1 MILSILKKIIGSK
14 NNRDLRRIRKTVAE
28 INSLEESLKLF
39 SDKDLR
45 EKTNQFR
52 DRLAS
57 GEQLDEMLAEAFATV
72 RETSRRVLAM
82 RHFDVQLIGGITLHE
97 GRIAEMRTGEGKTL
111 AATLSAYL
119 NALPAKGVHI
129 ITVNDYLAKRDAQW
143 MLPLYRALGLSL
155 GVIQSHRGGNEAS
168 SFYCSADDENG
179 LTVST
184 RKEAYAADITYG
196 TNNEFGFD
204 YLRDN
209 MAVSSEQLVQG
220 ELFYSVIDEV
230 DSILVDEARTPLI
243 ISGKVSDSTK
253 WYSDFTRIVKGMKR
267 DVHYEIDE
275 AKKQVHTTEVGVEY
289 VESKLGIKNLYENTQ
304 TNFIHY
310 LTATLRAKTIFTKD
324 VDYIIADG
332 QIKIVDEFTGRVL
345 EGRRYSDGLHQALEA
360 KENVKIQDE
369 NQTLASITYQNYF
382 RMYEN
387 LAGMTGTAKTEEEEF
402 VQIYNLEVVEIP
414 TNLPIQR
421 SDQQDAV
428 YKTNSAKLDAVIE
441 DIKLRNTKGQPILL
455 GTVSVEASEEISKL
469 LTSKGIVHNVLNAKN
484 HEEEANIVAQAGRL
498 GAVTVA
504 TNMAGR
510 GVDIKLGGNPE
521 DMAIQLQIKENQQDN
536 PNFLKTKIVEF
547 ESKVEKEKQD
557 VLELGGLYVL
567 GTERHESRRIDN
579 QLRGRSGRQGDPG
592 ESRFY
597 ISLQD
602 DLMRRFQGE
611 RIESIMNKLN
621 LPDEER
627 IEQSMVTKS
636 IERAQAQVESLNFE
650 IRKNVLKFDQVLNQQ
665 RDVIYKWRRELLR
678 SESIHD
684 LIEGW
689 FEDVVDLISK
699 NIENYK
705 KSYESLDQF
714 KDLVENELSE
724 LLSDA
729 AKNKLFQNLEIND
742 NLDIE
747 KSLKDLFY
755 DNEKQDENNFWN
767 LARGS
772 ALSFIDQSWKDHL
785 AEMDYLRSGIGLRA
799 MGQRDPLVE
808 YQNEGYDLFEE
819 LIDNVKFSVIRILLN
834 FDKNLIVQKEKN
846 IDDNVKEK
854 TITKDKI
861 GRNDPCYCGSG
872 KKYKKCG
879 MVDACIK
886 KS

>member
-1 MILSILKKIIGSK
+1 MSIFKKVLSVGSGK
-14 NNRDLRRIRKTVAE
+14 LASELDTVVDAINNKEQEFEKLSDQE
-28 INSLEESLKLF
+28 I
-39 SDKDLR
+39 
-45 EKTNQFR
+45 KTNFQN
-52 DRLAS
+52 LYQ
-57 GEQLDEMLAEAFATV
+57 QLNESPSSIEVEAFAYT
-72 RETSRRVLAM
+72 REAAKRTLGQ
-82 RHFDVQLIGGITLHE
+82 RHYDVQIFGGLVLL
-97 GRIAEMRTGEGKTL
+97 RNKIAEMKTGEGKTL
-111 AATLSAYL
+111 VSTLPISL
-119 NALPAKGVHI
+119 MALYKKGVHVV
-129 ITVNDYLAKRDAQW
+129 TVNEYLAKRDAEW
-143 MLPLYRALGLSL
+143 MSPIYEFLGLEVGL
-155 GVIQSHRGGNEAS
+155 IYS
-168 SFYCSADDENG
+168 SQDPLA
-179 LTVST
+179 
-184 RKEAYAADITYG
+184 KAAAYQKDITYG

-253 WYSDFTRIVKGMKR
+253 WYSDFTRIVKGMKK
-267 DVHYEIDE
+267 DIHYEIDE
-275 AKKQVHTTEVGVEY
+275 AKKQVHTTEAGVEY
-289 VESKLGIKNLYENTQ
+289 VESKLGISNLYENTQ

-324 VDYIIADG
+324 VDYIVSDG

-421 SDQQDAV
+421 MDQQDTV
-428 YKTNSAKLDAVIE
+428 YKTNSAKLNAVIE
-441 DIKLRNTKGQPILL
+441 DIKIRNEKGQPILL
-455 GTVSVEASEEISKL
+455 GTVSVEASEEISKI

-484 HEEEANIVAQAGRL
+484 HEQEANIIAQAGRL

-521 DMAIQLQIKENQQDN
+521 EMAIQQQINENQQDN
-536 PNFLKTKIVEF
+536 PNYLKSKILEF
-547 ESKVEKEKQD
+547 ESQVEEEKQN

-678 SESIHD
+678 SEKIND
-684 LIEGW
+684 LIESW
-689 FEDVVDLISK
+689 LSDVLDTVAN
-699 NIENYK
+699 NIESYK
-705 KSYESLDQF
+705 KSYENLEHFQE
-714 KDLVENELSE
+714 LVENELSE
-724 LLSDA
+724 LLSDVSRNKFI
-729 AKNKLFQNLEIND
+729 KNLQINDDLDIYKNLE
-742 NLDIE
+742 
-747 KSLKDLFY
+747 DLFKE
-755 DNEKQDENNFWN
+755 NEIQDQSNFWN

-772 ALSFIDQSWKDHL
+772 ALSFIDQLWKDHL
-785 AEMDYLRSGIGLRA
+785 SEMDYLRSGIGLRA

-808 YQNEGYDLFEE
+808 YQNEGYNLFED
-819 LIDNVKFSVIRILLN
+819 LINNVKFSVIRILMN

-879 MVDACIK
+879 LVDKCIK

>member
-1 MILSILKKIIGSK
+1 LSIFKKVLSVGSGK
-14 NNRDLRRIRKTVAE
+14 LASELNSVVDA
-28 INSLEESLKLF
+28 INSKEQEFEKL
-39 SDKDLR
+39 SDQ
-45 EKTNQFR
+45 EIKTNFQN
-52 DRLAS
+52 LS
-57 GEQLDEMLAEAFATV
+57 KQLNDSPSKIEVEAFAYT
-72 RETSRRVLAM
+72 REAAKRTLGQ
-82 RHFDVQLIGGITLHE
+82 RHYDVQIFGGLVLL
-97 GRIAEMRTGEGKTL
+97 RNKIAEMKTGEGKTL
-111 AATLSAYL
+111 VSTLPISL
-119 NALPAKGVHI
+119 MALYKKGVHVV
-129 ITVNDYLAKRDAQW
+129 TVNEYLAKRDAEW
-143 MLPLYRALGLSL
+143 MSPIYEFLGLEVGL
-155 GVIQSHRGGNEAS
+155 IHS
-168 SFYCSADDENG
+168 SQDPLDKAG
-179 LTVST
+179 
-184 RKEAYAADITYG
+184 AYQKDITYG

-253 WYSDFTRIVKGMKR
+253 WYSDFTKIVKGMKK

-289 VESKLGIKNLYENTQ
+289 VESKLGISNLYENTQ

-324 VDYIIADG
+324 VDYIVSDG

-402 VQIYNLEVVEIP
+402 VQIYNLEVIEIP

-421 SDQQDAV
+421 MDQQDAV
-428 YKTNSAKLDAVIE
+428 YKTNTAKLDAVIE
-441 DIKLRNTKGQPILL
+441 DIKIRNEKGQPILL
-455 GTVSVEASEEISKL
+455 GTVSVEASEEISKI

-484 HEEEANIVAQAGRL
+484 HEQEAQIIAQAGRL

-521 DMAIQLQIKENQQDN
+521 EMATQQQINENQQDN
-536 PNFLKTKIVEF
+536 PSFL
-547 ESKVEKEKQD
+547 ESKVLQFESQVQEEKQK

-678 SESIHD
+678 SEKIND
-684 LIEGW
+684 LIESW
-689 FEDVVDLISK
+689 LSDVLETVDI
-699 NIENYK
+699 NIESYK
-705 KSYESLDQF
+705 KSYENLEHFQE
-714 KDLVENELSE
+714 LVENELSE
-724 LLSDA
+724 LLSDVSRNKFM
-729 AKNKLFQNLEIND
+729 KNLQINDDLDIYKNLE
-742 NLDIE
+742 
-747 KSLKDLFY
+747 DLFRE
-755 DNEKQDENNFWN
+755 NESQDQTNFWN

-772 ALSFIDQSWKDHL
+772 ALSFIDQLWKDHL
-785 AEMDYLRSGIGLRA
+785 SEMDYLRSGIGLRA

-808 YQNEGYDLFEE
+808 YQNEGYNLFED
-819 LIDNVKFSVIRILLN
+819 LIDNVKFSVIRILMN

-879 MVDACIK
+879 LVDKCIK

>member
-1 MILSILKKIIGSK
+1 MSIFKKVLSVGSGK
-14 NNRDLRRIRKTVAE
+14 LASELNSVVDA
-28 INSLEESLKLF
+28 INSKEQEFEKL
-39 SDKDLR
+39 SDQ
-45 EKTNQFR
+45 EIKTNFQN
-52 DRLAS
+52 LS
-57 GEQLDEMLAEAFATV
+57 KQLNDSPSKIEVEAFAYT
-72 RETSRRVLAM
+72 REAAKRTLGQ
-82 RHFDVQLIGGITLHE
+82 RHYDVQIFGGLVLL
-97 GRIAEMRTGEGKTL
+97 RNKIAEMKTGEGKTL
-111 AATLSAYL
+111 VSTLPISL
-119 NALPAKGVHI
+119 MALYKKGVHVV
-129 ITVNDYLAKRDAQW
+129 TVNEYLAKRDAEW
-143 MLPLYRALGLSL
+143 MSPIYEFLGLEVGL
-155 GVIQSHRGGNEAS
+155 IHS
-168 SFYCSADDENG
+168 SQDPLDKAG
-179 LTVST
+179 
-184 RKEAYAADITYG
+184 AYQKDITYG

-253 WYSDFTRIVKGMKR
+253 WYSDFTKIVKGMKK

-289 VESKLGIKNLYENTQ
+289 VESKLGISNLYENTQ

-324 VDYIIADG
+324 VDYIVSDG

-402 VQIYNLEVVEIP
+402 VQIYNLEVIEIP

-421 SDQQDAV
+421 MDQQDAV
-428 YKTNSAKLDAVIE
+428 YKTNTAKLDAVIE
-441 DIKLRNTKGQPILL
+441 DIKIRNEKGQPILL
-455 GTVSVEASEEISKL
+455 GTVSVEASEEISKI

-484 HEEEANIVAQAGRL
+484 HEQEAQIIAQAGRL

-521 DMAIQLQIKENQQDN
+521 EMATQQQINENQQDN
-536 PNFLKTKIVEF
+536 PSFL
-547 ESKVEKEKQD
+547 ESKVLQFESQVQEEKQK

-678 SESIHD
+678 SEKIND
-684 LIEGW
+684 LIESW
-689 FEDVVDLISK
+689 LSDVLETVEI
-699 NIENYK
+699 NIESYK
-705 KSYESLDQF
+705 KSYENLEHFQE
-714 KDLVENELSE
+714 LVENELSE
-724 LLSDA
+724 LLSDVSRNKFM
-729 AKNKLFQNLEIND
+729 KNLQINDDLDIYKNLE
-742 NLDIE
+742 
-747 KSLKDLFY
+747 DLFRE
-755 DNEKQDENNFWN
+755 NESQDQSNFWN

-772 ALSFIDQSWKDHL
+772 ALSFIDQLWKDHL
-785 AEMDYLRSGIGLRA
+785 SEMDYLRSGIGLRA

-808 YQNEGYDLFEE
+808 YQNEGYDLFED
-819 LIDNVKFSVIRILLN
+819 LINNVKFSVIRILMN

-872 KKYKKCG
+872 RKYKKCG
-879 MVDACIK
+879 LVDKCIK

>member
-1 MILSILKKIIGSK
+1 LSIFKRVLSVGSGK
-14 NNRDLRRIRKTVAE
+14 LASELNDVVQA
-28 INSLEESLKLF
+28 INDKEKEFELF
-39 SDKDLR
+39 SDEEIKLNFQELSKKLNGDPQSI
-45 EKTNQFR
+45 EV
-52 DRLAS
+52 
-57 GEQLDEMLAEAFATV
+57 EAFAYI
-72 RETSRRVLAM
+72 REAAKRTLGQ
-82 RHFDVQLIGGITLHE
+82 RHYDVQLFGGLVLL
-97 GRIAEMRTGEGKTL
+97 RNKIAEMKTGEGKTL
-111 AATLSAYL
+111 VSTLPISL
-119 NALPAKGVHI
+119 MALFKKGVHVV
-129 ITVNDYLAKRDAQW
+129 TVNEYLAKRDAEW
-143 MLPLYRALGLSL
+143 MSPIYNFLGLE
-155 GVIQSHRGGNEAS
+155 V
-168 SFYCSADDENG
+168 G
-179 LTVST
+179 LIHSNQDPAE
-184 RKEAYAADITYG
+184 KNQAYKKDITYG

-209 MAVSSEQLVQG
+209 MAISREQLVQG

-253 WYSDFTRIVKGMKR
+253 WYSEFTKIVKGMKR
-267 DVHYEIDE
+267 DIHYEIDE
-275 AKKQVHTTEVGVEY
+275 AKKQVHTTELGVEY
-289 VESKLGIKNLYENTQ
+289 VESKLGISNLYENTK

-310 LTATLRAKTIFTKD
+310 LTATLRAKTIYVKD
-324 VDYIIADG
+324 VDYIIGDG

-387 LAGMTGTAKTEEEEF
+387 LAGMTGTAKTEEDEF

-414 TNLPIQR
+414 TNLPVQR
-421 SDQQDAV
+421 VDQQDAV
-428 YKTNSAKLDAVIE
+428 YKTNKAKLEAVIE
-441 DIKLRNTKGQPILL
+441 DIKIRNQNGQPILL
-455 GTVSVEASEEISKL
+455 GTVSVEASEEISKI

-484 HEEEANIVAQAGRL
+484 HEQEANIIAQAGKL

-510 GVDIKLGGNPE
+510 GVDIKLGGNADE
-521 DMAIQLQIKENQQDN
+521 MALQLQINEEKLEN
-536 PNFLKTKIVEF
+536 PNYLKSKIKKLENN
-547 ESKVEKEKQD
+547 VEKEKEK
-557 VLELGGLYVL
+557 VLSLGGLYVL

-602 DLMRRFQGE
+602 ELMRRFQGE

-621 LPDEER
+621 LPDDER

-678 SESIHD
+678 SENISS

-689 FEDVVDLISK
+689 LSDVLETVAN
-699 NIENYK
+699 NIESFK
-705 KSYESLDQF
+705 KSYENLEHF
-714 KDLVENELSE
+714 NELVENELGE
-724 LLSDA
+724 LLSDLA
-729 AKNKLFQNLEIND
+729 RGKFLKNLKIND
-742 NLDIE
+742 DLDIY
-747 KSLKDLFY
+747 KDLENLFN
-755 DNEKQDENNFWN
+755 DNENQDKENFWR

-819 LIDNVKFSVIRILLN
+819 LINNVKFSVIRILLN
-834 FDKNLIVQKEKN
+834 FDKTLIVQKEKN
-846 IDDNVKEK
+846 IDDNVKDK
-854 TITKDKI
+854 VIAKDKI

-872 KKYKKCG
+872 KKFKKCG
-879 MVDACIK
+879 LVDKCIK

>member
-1 MILSILKKIIGSK
+1 MSIFKRVLSVGSGK
-14 NNRDLRRIRKTVAE
+14 LVSELNDVVQA
-28 INSLEESLKLF
+28 INDKEKEFELF
-39 SDKDLR
+39 SDEEIKLNFQELSKKLNGDPQSI
-45 EKTNQFR
+45 EV
-52 DRLAS
+52 
-57 GEQLDEMLAEAFATV
+57 EAFAYI
-72 RETSRRVLAM
+72 REAAKRTLGQ
-82 RHFDVQLIGGITLHE
+82 RHYDVQLFGGLVLL
-97 GRIAEMRTGEGKTL
+97 RNKIAEMKTGEGKTL
-111 AATLSAYL
+111 VSTLPISL
-119 NALPAKGVHI
+119 MALFKKGVHVV
-129 ITVNDYLAKRDAQW
+129 TVNEYLAKRDAEW
-143 MLPLYRALGLSL
+143 MSPIYNFLGLE
-155 GVIQSHRGGNEAS
+155 V
-168 SFYCSADDENG
+168 G
-179 LTVST
+179 LIHSNQNPAE
-184 RKEAYAADITYG
+184 KNQAYKKDITYG

-209 MAVSSEQLVQG
+209 MAISREQLVQG

-253 WYSDFTRIVKGMKR
+253 WYSEFTKIVKGMKR
-267 DVHYEIDE
+267 DIHYEIDE
-275 AKKQVHTTEVGVEY
+275 AKKQVHTTELGVEY
-289 VESKLGIKNLYENTQ
+289 VESKLGISNLYENTK

-310 LTATLRAKTIFTKD
+310 LTATLRAKTIYLKD
-324 VDYIIADG
+324 VDYIIEDG

-387 LAGMTGTAKTEEEEF
+387 LAGMTGTAKTEEDEF

-414 TNLPIQR
+414 TNLPVQR
-421 SDQQDAV
+421 VDQQDAV
-428 YKTNSAKLDAVIE
+428 YKTNKAKLEAVIE
-441 DIKLRNTKGQPILL
+441 DIRIRNQNGQPILL
-455 GTVSVEASEEISKL
+455 GTVSVEASEEISKI
-469 LTSKGIVHNVLNAKN
+469 LTSKGIIHNVLNAKN
-484 HEEEANIVAQAGRL
+484 HEQEANIIAQAGRL

-510 GVDIKLGGNPE
+510 GVDIKLGGNAE
-521 DMAIQLQIKENQQDN
+521 EMAQQLQINEDEQEN
-536 PNFLKTKIVEF
+536 PNYL
-547 ESKVEKEKQD
+547 ESKISELEENVEIEKEK
-557 VLELGGLYVL
+557 VLSLGGLYVL

-602 DLMRRFQGE
+602 ELMRRFQGE

-621 LPDEER
+621 LPDDER

-678 SESIHD
+678 SESVNE

-689 FEDVVDLISK
+689 LSDVLETVEN
-699 NIENYK
+699 NIESYK
-705 KSYESLDQF
+705 KSYENLEHF
-714 KDLVENELSE
+714 NELVENELGE
-724 LLSDA
+724 LLSDSSRG
-729 AKNKLFQNLEIND
+729 KFLNNLQIND
-742 NLDIE
+742 DLDIY
-747 KSLKDLFY
+747 KDLENLF
-755 DNEKQDENNFWN
+755 NENKKQDIDNFWN

-785 AEMDYLRSGIGLRA
+785 SEMDYLRSGIGLRA

-819 LIDNVKFSVIRILLN
+819 LINNVKFSVIRILLN
-834 FDKNLIVQKEKN
+834 FDKTLIVQKEKN

-854 TITKDKI
+854 VITKDKI

-879 MVDACIK
+879 LVDKCIK

>member
-1 MILSILKKIIGSK
+1 MSIFKKVLSVGSGK
-14 NNRDLRRIRKTVAE
+14 LASELNTIVAA
-28 INSLEESLKLF
+28 INSKEQEFEKF
-39 SDKDLR
+39 SDK
-45 EKTNQFR
+45 EIKTNFQNLSKKLE
-52 DRLAS
+52 DS
-57 GEQLDEMLAEAFATV
+57 PQSIEIEAFAYT
-72 RETSRRVLAM
+72 REAAKRTLGQ
-82 RHFDVQLIGGITLHE
+82 RHYDVQIFGGLVLL
-97 GRIAEMRTGEGKTL
+97 RNKIAEMKTGEGKTL
-111 AATLSAYL
+111 VSTLPISL
-119 NALPAKGVHI
+119 MALYKKGVHVV
-129 ITVNDYLAKRDAQW
+129 TVNEYLAKRDAEW
-143 MLPLYRALGLSL
+143 MSPIYEFLGLEVGLIHSNQDPL
-155 GVIQSHRGGNEAS
+155 DKAAS
-168 SFYCSADDENG
+168 Y
-179 LTVST
+179 
-184 RKEAYAADITYG
+184 KKDITYG

-253 WYSDFTRIVKGMKR
+253 WYSDFTKIVRGMKK
-267 DVHYEIDE
+267 DIHYEIDE
-275 AKKQVHTTEVGVEY
+275 AKKQVHTTEAGVEY
-289 VESKLGIKNLYENTQ
+289 VESKLGITNLYENTQ

-324 VDYIIADG
+324 VDYIVSDG

-421 SDQQDAV
+421 MDQQDAV
-428 YKTNSAKLDAVIE
+428 YKTNTAKLDAVIE
-441 DIKLRNTKGQPILL
+441 DIKIRNDKGQPILL

-484 HEEEANIVAQAGRL
+484 HEQEAHIIAQAGRM

-521 DMAIQLQIKENQQDN
+521 EMAIQQQIKENQQDN
-536 PNFLKTKIVEF
+536 QEYLTSKISKF
-547 ESKVEKEKQD
+547 ESEVEKEKKS

-678 SESIHD
+678 SKNIKN

-689 FEDVVDLISK
+689 FEDVADIVSN
-699 NIENYK
+699 NIESYK
-705 KSYESLDQF
+705 KNYETLEDF
-714 KDLVENELSE
+714 KNLVENELNE
-724 LLSDA
+724 LLSDVS
-729 AKNKLFQNLEIND
+729 KNKLIPKLEIND
-742 NLDIE
+742 NLDIK
-747 KSLKDLFY
+747 KSLEELFY
-755 DNEKQDENNFWN
+755 NNENQDMNNFWN

-834 FDKNLIVQKEKN
+834 FDKNLIVKKEKN

>member
-1 MILSILKKIIGSK
+1 MSIFKKVLSVGSGK
-14 NNRDLRRIRKTVAE
+14 LASELNDVVQA
-28 INSLEESLKLF
+28 INDKEKEFELF
-39 SDKDLR
+39 SDEEIKLNFQDLSKKLNGDPHNI
-45 EKTNQFR
+45 EV
-52 DRLAS
+52 
-57 GEQLDEMLAEAFATV
+57 EAFAYI
-72 RETSRRVLAM
+72 REAAKRTLGQ
-82 RHFDVQLIGGITLHE
+82 RHYDVQLFGGLVLL
-97 GRIAEMRTGEGKTL
+97 RNKIAEMKTGEGKTL
-111 AATLSAYL
+111 VSTLPISL
-119 NALPAKGVHI
+119 MALFKKGVHVV
-129 ITVNDYLAKRDAQW
+129 TVNEYLAKRDAEW
-143 MLPLYRALGLSL
+143 MSPIYNFLGLD
-155 GVIQSHRGGNEAS
+155 V
-168 SFYCSADDENG
+168 G
-179 LTVST
+179 LIHSNQDPEE
-184 RKEAYAADITYG
+184 KNQAYKKDITYG

-209 MAVSSEQLVQG
+209 MAISSEQLVQG

-253 WYSDFTRIVKGMKR
+253 WYSEFTKIVKGMKR

-275 AKKQVHTTEVGVEY
+275 AKKQVHTTELGVEF
-289 VESKLGIKNLYENTQ
+289 VESKLGISNLYENTK

-310 LTATLRAKTIFTKD
+310 LTATLRAKTIFVKD
-324 VDYIIADG
+324 VDYIVSDG

-360 KENVKIQDE
+360 KENIRIQDE

-421 SDQQDAV
+421 ADQQDAV
-428 YKTNSAKLDAVIE
+428 YKTNKAKLDAVIE
-441 DIKLRNTKGQPILL
+441 DIKLRNQNGQPVLL
-455 GTVSVEASEEISKL
+455 GTVSVEASEEISKI

-484 HEEEANIVAQAGRL
+484 HEQEANIIAQAGKL

-510 GVDIKLGGNPE
+510 GVDIKLGGNAE
-521 DMAIQLQIKENQQDN
+521 EMALQLQINENEQDN
-536 PNFLKTKIVEF
+536 PNYL
-547 ESKVEKEKQD
+547 ESKISELEENVEIEKEK
-557 VLELGGLYVL
+557 VLSLGGLYVL

-602 DLMRRFQGE
+602 ELMRRFQGE
-611 RIESIMNKLN
+611 RIESIMTKLN
-621 LPDEER
+621 LPDDER

-678 SESIHD
+678 SQNINS

-689 FEDVVDLISK
+689 LSDVLETVAN
-699 NIENYK
+699 NIDSYK
-705 KSYESLDQF
+705 KTYENLEHF
-714 KDLVENELSE
+714 NELVKDELGE
-724 LLSDA
+724 LLSDSVRSKFI
-729 AKNKLFQNLEIND
+729 KNLQIND
-742 NLDIE
+742 DLDIY
-747 KSLKDLFY
+747 KDLEDLFNE
-755 DNEKQDENNFWN
+755 NEKQDTDNFWS

-785 AEMDYLRSGIGLRA
+785 SEMDYLRSGIGLRA

-808 YQNEGYDLFEE
+808 YQNEGYDLFED
-819 LIDNVKFSVIRILLN
+819 LINNVKFSVIRILLN
-834 FDKNLIVQKEKN
+834 FDKNLIVQKDKN

-854 TITKDKI
+854 VITKDKI

-879 MVDACIK
+879 LVDKCIR